1 MYYSFINLL
10 KAFAAVMITNSHM
23 GDLYPLSFLS
33 VGGAIGNTIFFLVS
47 GFCISNRIM
56 GGGWSIWL
64 FERIKRVYVPTLFI
78 GGILILIGDIPL
90 DFKSIFD
97 SIIFPI
103 RFWFVV
109 AILLYY
115 IILLPVSRCNMKS
128 LKCILFFSVLLYGIA
143 YIFVLNKNRWEVED
157 GWFKYI
163 FYFIPFLIGYMIK
176 CNRKNIEYKIC
187 TKSKMF
193 LLLSVIS
200 ALMYIL
206 SRLLIMVSPSVM
218 KLQFIVQIMTLLT
231 GLFIFL
237 FTYSIERSILT
248 SHILIGVKPVI
259 DKIANSTLEIYL
271 VNVACI
277 ERLAGIQFPIN
288 VMLAF
293 VVVFVVGTIMHN
305 LIHDVTDRI
314 HCK

>member
-1 MYYSFINLL
+1 MERLEIQFSFW
-10 KAFAAVMITNSHM
+10 FQVFVYQTESW
-23 GDLYPLSFLS
+23 
-33 VGGAIGNTIFFLVS
+33 
-47 GFCISNRIM
+47 
-56 GGGWSIWL
+56 GGGGKNTWL
-64 FERIKRVYVPTLFI
+64 FERIKRVYVPVLFI

-97 SIIFPI
+97 SIIFPT

-128 LKCILFFSVLLYGIA
+128 LKYILFFNVLLYGIA
-143 YIFVLNKNRWEVED
+143 YIFILNKNRWEIED

-176 CNRKNIEYKIC
+176 CNRKYIEREISA
-187 TKSKMF
+187 KSKIF

-200 ALMYIL
+200 AVMYML

-218 KLQFIVQIMTLLT
+218 KLQFIVQIMTLST

-237 FTYSIERSILT
+237 FTYSIERSLLT

-277 ERLAGIQFPIN
+277 RRVTGLQFPIN

-293 VVVFVVGTIMHN
+293 VIVFGVGTIMHN
-305 LIHDVTDRI
+305 LIQGVTDLI

>member
-10 KAFAAVMITNSHM
+10 KAFAAVLITNSHM

-157 GWFKYI
+157 G
-163 FYFIPFLIGYMIK
+163 
-176 CNRKNIEYKIC
+176 
-187 TKSKMF
+187 
-193 LLLSVIS
+193 
-200 ALMYIL
+200 
-206 SRLLIMVSPSVM
+206 
-218 KLQFIVQIMTLLT
+218 
-231 GLFIFL
+231 
-237 FTYSIERSILT
+237 
-248 SHILIGVKPVI
+248 
-259 DKIANSTLEIYL
+259 
-271 VNVACI
+271 
-277 ERLAGIQFPIN
+277 
-288 VMLAF
+288 
-293 VVVFVVGTIMHN
+293 
-305 LIHDVTDRI
+305 
-314 HCK
+314 

>member
-1 MYYSFINLL
+1 M
-10 KAFAAVMITNSHM
+10 
-23 GDLYPLSFLS
+23 
-33 VGGAIGNTIFFLVS
+33 
-47 GFCISNRIM
+47 
-56 GGGWSIWL
+56 
-64 FERIKRVYVPTLFI
+64 
-78 GGILILIGDIPL
+78 IGDIPL

-128 LKCILFFSVLLYGIA
+128 LKCIFFFSVLLYGIA

-277 ERLAGIQFPIN
+277 KRLAGIQFPIN